1 MTLMIGSH
9 QPFQGL
15 CNLPQTL
22 ICHASDDV
30 RAKGVGCR
38 LGSNPPRV
46 KVKATVVEQLD
57 VVPSCNQFADLVA
70 LSLSLSVVSDV
81 FVIFPLRRGD
91 HNQLSCFYSSL
102 LLAFLQHLHSP

>member
-70 LSLSLSVVSDV
+70 LSLSLS
-81 FVIFPLRRGD
+81 LCC
-91 HNQLSCFYSSL
+91 L
-102 LLAFLQHLHSP
+102 